1 MQISQWTTEIIV
13 ISVIIAVACCV
24 IGYFVAALRHGNR
37 LGQLTSQLGQAQQ
50 AQGLLTQQL
59 AQAQEQ
65 LKAAEQQCYGQQVE
79 AGKVQTQLE
88 GAKSSCKSWRRN

>member
-1 MQISQWTTEIIV
+1 M
-13 ISVIIAVACCV
+13 
-24 IGYFVAALRHGNR
+24 
-37 LGQLTSQLGQAQQ
+37 
-50 AQGLLTQQL
+50 LTQQL

-88 GAKSSCKSWRRN
+88 GAKEQLQELATQLSEQ